1 MIKGAEKVA
10 RASKKIVQS
19 NIRTWITIYY
29 DFSTETVMTEADYYK
44 NNKIGVGG
52 AYKVCQLIRENTAD
66 EIRGAVKQWMHC

>member
-19 NIRTWITIYY
+19 NLRSWITIYY

-44 NNKIGVGG
+44 SNSKG